1 VESVGIVLHESDES
15 ITVAGHW
22 NHGDPDNDEEIT
34 SVSGDMHRLDENAGV
49 RAMSIQIRDVPAKLV
64 KRQPK
69 NYRAVHEA
77 ADKIELRMA
86 RSFLRAVGR
95 LRASISISEL
105 TVGLGVRDAKLA
117 LRVLADDRIKQ
128 ALAPV
133 GTIARDAVLKG
144 GRIGAERV
152 REGAGG

>member
-1 VESVGIVLHESDES
+1 
-15 ITVAGHW
+15 
-22 NHGDPDNDEEIT
+22 
-34 SVSGDMHRLDENAGV
+34 
-49 RAMSIQIRDVPAKLV
+49 MSIQIRDVPAKLV